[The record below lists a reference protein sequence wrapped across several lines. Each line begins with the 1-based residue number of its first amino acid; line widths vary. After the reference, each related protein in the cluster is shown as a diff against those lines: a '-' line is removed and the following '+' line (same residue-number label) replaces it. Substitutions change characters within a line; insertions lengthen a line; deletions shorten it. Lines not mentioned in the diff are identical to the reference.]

1 MDSEK
6 NSSPLYY
13 CWKSDQLYVDLL
25 VHTFASHDEI
35 VGVHGNR
42 LKVRL
47 ASSPI
52 AGKANEHLLKLM
64 AEYFG
69 VPNNRV
75 HITKGHQSRMKQI
88 CVHNPQNNIPERDH
102 SHQPSAQMGK

>member
-1 MDSEK
+1 MKHYSWQ
-6 NSSPLYY
+6 N
-13 CWKSDQLYVDLL
+13 DQLFVDLL
-25 VHTFASHDEI
+25 VQTYASHDAI

-47 ASSPI
+47 ASSPV
-52 AGKANEHLLKLM
+52 AGKANEHLVKLL

-69 VPNNRV
+69 VPQNRV

-88 CVHNPQNNIPERDH
+88 CIINPQQNLPDRD
-102 SHQPSAQMGK
+102 

>member
-1 MDSEK
+1 MDSE
-6 NSSPLYY
+6 NNNPPQYF
-13 CWKSDQLYVDLL
+13 CWKGEQLYVDLL
-25 VHTFASHDEI
+25 VQTFASHDEI
-35 VGVHGNR
+35 VGLQGNR

-47 ASSPI
+47 ASSPV

-64 AEYFG
+64 AEYYG

-88 CVHNPQNNIPERDH
+88 CINNPQNNLPDYSSIQD
-102 SHQPSAQMGK
+102 GK